1 MPLKRRNNH
10 FGVLRDARVAT
21 RLIAP
26 GTQITSPRMQ
36 ASKPSRAT
44 SSTLPIRNP
53 GSFDNCPFASVAALS
68 MWVAVMPGQS
78 AVIVTPVPFNSS
90 DNDSVSDN
98 TYALL
103 AA

>member
-1 MPLKRRNNH
+1 
-10 FGVLRDARVAT
+10 
-21 RLIAP
+21 
-26 GTQITSPRMQ
+26 MQ

-44 SSTLPIRNP
+44 PSTLPIKKP
-53 GSFDNCPFASVAALS
+53 GSFDNCPFASVAMLS
-68 MWVAVMPGQS
+68 MLVAVMPGHN

-90 DNDSVSDN
+90 DSDSVSDN